1 MGRLLMRAD
10 GRVFARSVIGFE
22 SEAEALQESKRLW
35 KQDHAVKVARV
46 GDRWQ
51 VWRSVR

>member
-1 MGRLLMRAD
+1 MARFLKRAD
-10 GRVFARSVIGFE
+10 GRVFARSVIGFATE
-22 SEAEALQESKRLW
+22 EEALQEFETAQEAGPRGKGRP
-35 KQDHAVKVARV
+35 R